1 MNVTLAPLPCVMNPR
16 SYSPTPADLVR
27 RAVREFE
34 SPLVGYAASITHDV
48 DAARDVVQDT
58 FLKLYTQDDPARF
71 EGPGLKAWLFTVCRN
86 RALDWL
92 RRRRK
97 LVSLD
102 ASPVE
107 HLPSPDPSPHDA
119 AADGE
124 ETAEILRF
132 FSRLPGNQAECLRLK
147 FQNDLSYR
155 EIADMTGLSISNVGF
170 LIHTGLKRLRQLL
183 SHETG
188 AAREPATV
196 PGPFFAPPLT
206 SSS

>member
-1 MNVTLAPLPCVMNPR
+1 MNPEPQ
-16 SYSPTPADLVR
+16 PTTPSDLVR

-34 SPLVGYAASITHDV
+34 TPLVSYAASITHDL

-58 FLKLYTQDDPARF
+58 FLKLYTQDDPSRLD
-71 EGPGLKAWLFTVCRN
+71 GPGLKAWLFTVCRN

-92 RRRRK
+92 RRRKK
-97 LVSLD
+97 LVSLEG
-102 ASPVE
+102 SPVDHMATQE
-107 HLPSPDPSPHDA
+107 PSPHEA
-119 AADGE
+119 AADSE

-132 FSRLPGNQAECLRLK
+132 FGRLPENQAECLRLK

-155 EIADMTGLSISNVGF
+155 EIAAMTGLSVSNVGF

-188 AAREPATV
+188 GAHEPAIRST
-196 PGPFFAPPLT
+196 PLCAAPHC
-206 SSS
+206 S